1 MLKRLFLFSVLL
13 CGAYFT
19 TSAQYL
25 DATTLMS
32 HKVITLTIKNL
43 KTIVDCTS
51 NQFAS
56 LMQNYGYWPSRDIQ
70 ASDYTHQ
77 IYENNSLDL
86 YLDGNNGLGA
96 NYIEM
101 SETYK
106 HAQIFGNLSTVYP
119 RNALI
124 NLRNSLQPYYH
135 DRTTDGIERFVIED
149 GKGGGYLIQIVTPN
163 NTQYNVH
170 IQHFPTLH

>member
-1 MLKRLFLFSVLL
+1 MLKRLILLSVLL
-13 CGAYFT
+13 SGAVI
-19 TSAQYL
+19 TSYAQYL
-25 DATTLMS
+25 EATTLRS
-32 HKVITLTIKNL
+32 HKVITPTIKNL
-43 KTIVDCTS
+43 KTIVDCSS
-51 NQFAS
+51 NQFAT

-77 IYENNSLDL
+77 IYENNSLDF
-86 YLDGNNGLGA
+86 YLDGNDGLGA

-106 HAQIFGNLSTVYP
+106 HAQIFGNLATVYP

-124 NLRNSLQPYYH
+124 NLRNSLQPYYR
-135 DRTTDGIERFVIED
+135 DRTSDGVDRFVIED

-163 NTQYNVH
+163 NTHYNVH
-170 IQHFPTLH
+170 IQHFPRLH